1 MQVEQATC
9 GITTH
14 RYHHSQAITTNACTK
29 GACGMTADAWR
40 VCMST
45 GSAQLEAAM
54 NENIP
59 EEVYGLDCENKGA
72 VPGAVEAL
80 KEWTCL
86 KSAPHKVCVCV
97 CVCVC
102 VPHFLWAQG

>member
-1 MQVEQATC
+1 M
-9 GITTH
+9 
-14 RYHHSQAITTNACTK
+14 ACVY
-29 GACGMTADAWR
+29 GVCAWR

-45 GSAQLEAAM
+45 GSAQLEGAI

-72 VPGAVEAL
+72 VPAAVEAL

-97 CVCVC
+97 FVCVCVKSRMMCVCVC
-102 VPHFLWAQG
+102 VCVREREMECVCVCVAV